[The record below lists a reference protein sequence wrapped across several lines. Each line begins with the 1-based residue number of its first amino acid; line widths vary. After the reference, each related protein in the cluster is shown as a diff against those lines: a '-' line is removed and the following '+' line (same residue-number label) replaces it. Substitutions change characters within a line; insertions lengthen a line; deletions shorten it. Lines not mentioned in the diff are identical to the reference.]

1 MIHVASQQ
9 AHDHTA
15 WASWEQSHLQSN
27 NSYPSDSS
35 HEGYNYNHKSKSRGC
50 FRHSNRRGSW
60 GSDPNV
66 YSSINFDNMAY
77 NNNSHYHV
85 DTNTM
90 YQGYNGPGPGYAPP
104 AFSSIV
110 SIKNR
115 SLPLDIL
122 TRMLSKR
129 AGRKV
134 EAGNILS
141 NLYAIF
147 TDKASI
153 TCKAVVKTVLDALKV
168 EVSNT
173 LH

>member
-1 MIHVASQQ
+1 MLHVASQQ

-15 WASWEQSHLQSN
+15 CAPWEQSWLQSN
-27 NSYPSDSS
+27 YSFPTDSS
-35 HEGYNYNHKSKSRGC
+35 HQGYYNHKLKSRGGA
-50 FRHSNRRGSW
+50 RHSKRTGSW
-60 GSDPNV
+60 GSDPSNV
-66 YSSINFDNMAY
+66 YSSINFDNVAY
-77 NNNSHYHV
+77 NNNSHYYV

-90 YQGYNGPGPGYAPP
+90 YQGYNGPGPGRASP
-104 AFSSIV
+104 AFSSII
-110 SIKNR
+110 SRKNR
-115 SLPLDIL
+115 SLPVDIL

-134 EAGNILS
+134 EVGNILS

-168 EVSNT
+168 SHT